1 MIKNWSL
8 TQNLRTAHRKRG
20 KKPRNYTK
28 LLACKHC
35 EMWKLAD
42 VSPAGVCYPPTPGP
56 RVKCPLSLPWGT
68 NTGRHGNILHST
80 ILHYYSWE
88 TVVGRHSAINRHEA
102 IIDKMICQQMK
113 KCQNES
119 PCDYTLYICYWP
131 PPGDHH
137 QTVIRGECLLTPG
150 AESRAIA
157 EMSRLQTSVKR
168 SGNLVILRK
177 RGESN
182 IC

>member
-68 NTGRHGNILHST
+68 NTGRHGNILHYYIITPEKQLSVVTQQST
-80 ILHYYSWE
+80 GMKLSLIKWYVNKWKNVKMSLL
-88 TVVGRHSAINRHEA
+88 AIT
-102 IIDKMICQQMK
+102 
-113 KCQNES
+113 
-119 PCDYTLYICYWP
+119 PCIFVTGP
-131 PPGDHH
+131 P
-137 QTVIRGECLLTPG
+137 
-150 AESRAIA
+150 
-157 EMSRLQTSVKR
+157 
-168 SGNLVILRK
+168 LVITIRLSLEESVSWHRELRA
-177 RGESN
+177 GQ
-182 IC
+182 

>member
-68 NTGRHGNILHST
+68 NTGRLGNILHST

-102 IIDKMICQQMK
+102 IIDKMICQQMN

-137 QTVIRGECLLTPG
+137 QRRVSPDTGSWEPGNSRDVTTGDKCEEIR
-150 AESRAIA
+150 
-157 EMSRLQTSVKR
+157 Q
-168 SGNLVILRK
+168 SGNFEEK
-177 RGESN
+177 RGK
-182 IC
+182 